1 MMSEENIYAS
11 PESNP
16 EVADATAPSNVLA
29 SRLSRL
35 GASILDSLIIM
46 VVILPIAFA
55 TGYLTDVT
63 SGIGPSIMYQVVF
76 AILSIVIFLV
86 INFKPLL
93 SNGQTV
99 GKKIVGIK
107 IVTLDG
113 GQINIETILKRYGFY
128 FLVGYIP
135 FIGSIV
141 SLINILFIFG
151 KDKHCLHDKVGKTK
165 VVKRA

>member
-1 MMSEENIYAS
+1 M
-11 PESNP
+11 
-16 EVADATAPSNVLA
+16 
-29 SRLSRL
+29 
-35 GASILDSLIIM
+35 
-46 VVILPIAFA
+46 
-55 TGYLTDVT
+55 
-63 SGIGPSIMYQVVF
+63 
-76 AILSIVIFLV
+76 
-86 INFKPLL
+86 
-93 SNGQTV
+93 

-141 SLINILFIFG
+141 SLINALFIFG